1 MDNEIAEARKAQKE
15 GNKMKPALSTKWKV
29 WTGVF
34 LALTAGAL
42 GMEIY
47 GAFDASDNTP
57 PWTDLLSNYVP
68 EPVTFGALAVL
79 ALWIFPHFWFAYRRV
94 HAARRPATVTD
105 PPSHRAPSWLEL
117 DALNRAVRTFMQT
130 AVAAG
135 ATAALDTAGQAV
147 VRGLSERV
155 SGGVV
160 DWRQVG
166 AAAGYGA
173 LVAFLAPVVAYLHRT
188 VLDPSR
194 IPSAPPPA
202 GPPQS

>member
-1 MDNEIAEARKAQKE
+1 
-15 GNKMKPALSTKWKV
+15 MKPALSTKWKV

-34 LALTAGAL
+34 LALTASAL

-94 HAARRPATVTD
+94 RASRRAYAGTTAADGSVSVL
-105 PPSHRAPSWLEL
+105 PSHRAPSWLEL
-117 DALNRAVRTFMQT
+117 DALNRAVRTFLQT

-147 VRGLSERV
+147 VRALGERV

-173 LVAFLAPVVAYLHRT
+173 LVAFLAPVVAYLHRA

-194 IPSAPPPA
+194 IPSAPPPVQ
-202 GPPQS
+202 PPSQS